1 MIRAKRKEWANAVK
15 RARRD
20 ELAAASD
27 VIDVESDEFSDVD
40 TDEPSPPKKKH
51 RGRRRRKAVVIVSPQ
66 IRDDMTHVNGGAAA
80 AVNVDVSSV
89 FSSPESESPTS
100 SVYCSSASSYSPP
113 SSREAVSGYKK
124 KRTLRLKVKRGKKSR
139 HRRHKH
145 KNGGRSFNKY
155 KKPLCVAM
163 LGLKIIV
170 ILLTTV
176 I

>member
-20 ELAAASD
+20 ELAVAREAD
-27 VIDVESDEFSDVD
+27 GVVVSDEYSDEDAHTVS
-40 TDEPSPPKKKH
+40 SPPKKRPK
-51 RGRRRRKAVVIVSPQ
+51 GRCRKAVVVASPQ
-66 IRDDMTHVNGGAAA
+66 KQVRDDTVLDASSGG
-80 AVNVDVSSV
+80 VDTASSV
-89 FSSPESESPTS
+89 SSSPESESPTS
-100 SVYCSSASSYSPP
+100 SVYSSPP
-113 SSREAVSGYKK
+113 PYS
-124 KRTLRLKVKRGKKSR
+124 KRAFHLKVKRRHLRR
-139 HRRHKH
+139 HRRHKR
-145 KNGGRSFNKY
+145 KNGSKTAYSKY